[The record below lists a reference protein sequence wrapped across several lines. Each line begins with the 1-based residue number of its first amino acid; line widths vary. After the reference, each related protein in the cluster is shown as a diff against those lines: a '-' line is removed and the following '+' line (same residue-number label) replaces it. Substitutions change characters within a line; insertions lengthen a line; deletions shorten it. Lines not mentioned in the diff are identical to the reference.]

1 MVLKYGQYWDKSEK
15 TMVSGG
21 EGSSRDK
28 MLSNKEEDL
37 AAVNMDSLTKLK
49 QEPER
54 VKLNPD
60 LCQGQAISS

>member
-1 MVLKYGQYWDKSEK
+1 MWAGSAVTDRMTEREMVLKYGQYWDKSEK

-21 EGSSRDK
+21 EGSSRVK

-49 QEPER
+49 
-54 VKLNPD
+54 
-60 LCQGQAISS
+60 